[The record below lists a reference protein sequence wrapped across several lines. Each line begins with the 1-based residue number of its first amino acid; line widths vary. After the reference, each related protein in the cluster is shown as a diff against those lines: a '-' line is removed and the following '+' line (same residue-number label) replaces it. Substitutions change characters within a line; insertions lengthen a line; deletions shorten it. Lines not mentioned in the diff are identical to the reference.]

1 MKISLIALKD
11 YSFKQATLI
20 GGGGDILK
28 YPSSIFRD
36 FFLKQKNE
44 ENQVN

>member
-11 YSFKQATLI
+11 YSIKQATLI

-28 YPSSIFRD
+28 YPSLIFWD
-36 FFLKQKNE
+36 FFKTEKQRKSG
-44 ENQVN
+44 